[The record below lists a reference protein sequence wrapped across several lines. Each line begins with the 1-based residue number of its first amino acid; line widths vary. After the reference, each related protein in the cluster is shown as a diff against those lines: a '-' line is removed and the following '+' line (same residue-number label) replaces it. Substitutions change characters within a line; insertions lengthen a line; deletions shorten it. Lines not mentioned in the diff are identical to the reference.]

1 MLKII
6 KRIVGCLVVI
16 MGIIFTDRLLEYIL
30 VDDTQS
36 EVRVVM
42 HEFYQQENIDTLLIG
57 SSLVY
62 CGYDPRILDEV
73 WGDNTYIAGTPIQ
86 KIDGSYY
93 LLKEALKKNDIK
105 TVYVDTYNRHYVDEP
120 KERTKGHMELVYY
133 ITDYMKDGWNR
144 FEFLINAS
152 GTEHYINS
160 FFVPSRYGDNLLDL
174 ERMERIIKAKRRE
187 EYSAYA
193 LPDRFYKGAMFIQ
206 GQLGNPNLIAKVD
219 EANFGPIKEQ
229 AISNYSLQCLD
240 KMVELCKKEGIR
252 LVLLGTPVPHLYID
266 SVEDYDNYHNYM
278 KEYAKQNDIEFY
290 NFNLCKI
297 DYLNLE
303 REDFLD
309 MQHLSGVGNEKYS
322 RFFADFMV
330 KYTEEEKQRLFYNSV
345 EEKNRDME
353 PQTFGITYRE
363 SEKNSNSYIFGT
375 SANYDVDVEYRFCI
389 IDNQNNELEIIQE
402 FNKNNILFLGN
413 EKGKKYKVTS
423 RDIETKEVVEEV
435 VVDL

>member
-16 MGIIFTDRLLEYIL
+16 MGIIFTDKLLEYIL

-42 HEFYQQENIDTLLIG
+42 HEFYQQENIDTLFIG

-73 WGDNTYIAGTPIQ
+73 WGENTYIAGTPIQ

-105 TVYVDTYNRHYVDEP
+105 TVYVDTYNRHYIDEP
-120 KERTKGHMELVYY
+120 EERTKGHMELVYY

-144 FEFLINAS
+144 YEFLINAS
-152 GTEHYINS
+152 GSEHYINS
-160 FFVPSRYGDNLLDL
+160 FFVPSRYGNYLLDL
-174 ERMERIIKAKRRE
+174 ERMERIIKVKRRD
-187 EYSAYA
+187 EYSEYI
-193 LPDRFYKGAMFIQ
+193 LPDRFYKGAMFAQ

-219 EANFGPIKEQ
+219 EANYGPIEEQ

-252 LVLLGTPVPHLYID
+252 LVLLATPVPHLYID
-266 SVEDYDNYHNYM
+266 SVTDYDNYHNYM
-278 KEYAKQNDIEFY
+278 KEYAKQNNIEFY

-297 DYLNLE
+297 DYLNFE
-303 REDFLD
+303 KTDFLD

-322 RFFADFMV
+322 KFFADFMIN
-330 KYTEEEKQRLFYNSV
+330 YSEEEKKNCFYRSV
-345 EEKNRDME
+345 EEKNQDM
-353 PQTFGITYRE
+353 PLQTFGITYRE
-363 SEKNSNSYIFGT
+363 TERNSSNYIFET
-375 SANYDVDVEYRFCI
+375 SANYDVNVEYRFCI
-389 IDNQNNELEIIQE
+389 IDNQNNELEVIQE
-402 FNKNNILFLGN
+402 FDKNNILSVGN
-413 EKGKKYKVTS
+413 EEGGKYKVTS
-423 RDIETKEVVEEV
+423 RDIETKEIFEEV